1 MTRLVAHRLVAL
13 LGVLFA
19 VSILVFLMTSLLPGD
34 PVRLIIGPD
43 GTQEQYA
50 EVESQLGLDRNV
62 VVRYV
67 DWLGDVVRGDLST
80 SYFSSQPVS
89 ERLVD
94 GAKVTL
100 SIVVPAIV
108 ISSLLGVA
116 LGVVA
121 ALRPNGPADRVAS
134 LFASVGLATP
144 NFWVGMLLALLFA
157 VTLSWLPATGY
168 VAFDQGA
175 LQWARSLV
183 LPVAAM
189 ALRPLALVA
198 RMTRASLLHVLNQEY
213 VRTALARGVPRT
225 RIILRHAIRNAM
237 VPVVTVIGVQAGFL
251 ISTTVVIERVFAL
264 PGLGSL
270 AIAAVLQQ
278 DVPLVQGFVL
288 VVAAFTVLIGL
299 LIDVATAWL
308 NPRVRMS

>member
-94 GAKVTL
+94 GARVTL